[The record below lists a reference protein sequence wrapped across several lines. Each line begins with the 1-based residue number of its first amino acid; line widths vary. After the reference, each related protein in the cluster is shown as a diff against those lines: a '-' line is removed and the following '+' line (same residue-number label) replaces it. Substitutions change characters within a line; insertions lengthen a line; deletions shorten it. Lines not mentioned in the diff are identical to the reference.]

1 MIIGGA
7 SSKTFE
13 RKEKSGATMEPVK
26 AKWIKWSAIFDDPC
40 YGFRAF
46 IIDSLIVTFYFGPLS
61 VREWSTKRLDVPN
74 SLIIIVLPSWDLL
87 SF

>member
-13 RKEKSGATMEPVK
+13 RKEKSGATMEPVE
-26 AKWIKWSAIFDDPC
+26 AKWIKWTAIFDDPC

-46 IIDSLIVTFYFGPLS
+46 IIDSLIVTFHFGPLS
-61 VREWSTKRLDVPN
+61 VPAKSNGAWNVWTYVT
-74 SLIIIVLPSWDLL
+74 VL
-87 SF
+87 

>member
-7 SSKTFE
+7 SSKMFV

-26 AKWIKWSAIFDDPC
+26 AKWIKWSVIFDDPC

-61 VREWSTKRLDVPN
+61 VAAKFNGARNVWTYLT
-74 SLIIIVLPSWDLL
+74 VL
-87 SF
+87 